1 MNNFLVESALIE
13 NKETKEEKDIRS
25 AAIRKAVSS
34 FSDAYTGPKTDK
46 AFNDGMK
53 ELITAIAK
61 MDISILKH
69 IVAEGREAELLEK

>member
-13 NKETKEEKDIRS
+13 NKESKEDRDIRS

-34 FSDAYTGPKTDK
+34 YTDAYTAPKTEK

-69 IVAEGREAELLEK
+69 IVSEGREAELLEM